1 MGPSRKILFIGLNY
15 APEPIGIGPY
25 SAGLCEGLVE
35 RGHEVRAIVGQP
47 YYPAWKLYE
56 RFQSQWKSSVENGV
70 SITRC
75 PHYIPANPTG
85 RKRMAHHMSFASSC
99 YPPAR
104 MARREMRPDIVVT
117 VAPSMIAA
125 PVAVRMARRAG
136 VPLWMH
142 VQDFEVGAALATG
155 LIDAEGRTA
164 QAAAA
169 FEDRMLHAAD
179 IVSTISR
186 PMCEL
191 AAAKG
196 VDPQRIVEFRNWAN
210 HLPSI
215 EAACGKDLRAEWG
228 LEGKTVALYSGNIA
242 NKQGLDV
249 VVDAARLLA
258 HREDITFVIVG
269 EGPNRANLERR
280 AAGLANI
287 QFRDLQPEARIG
299 SLLRMADI
307 HLLPQL
313 AGAADLVLPSKL
325 GNMLASGRPIIAT
338 VMPGTGVARELV
350 DCGVIVPPEV
360 PEAIAQT
367 VGTLAGHAGY
377 RERMGEAAM
386 RRARKAWSKDAVLDG
401 FEARMQEVLRAAAG
415 PDE

>member
-1 MGPSRKILFIGLNY
+1 MGPPRKILFIGLNY

-47 YYPAWKLYE
+47 YYPAWKLFE
-56 RFQSQWKSSVENGV
+56 RFKSQWKSSVENGV

-104 MARREMRPDIVVT
+104 MARLEMAPDIVVT

-179 IVSTISR
+179 VVSAISQ

-191 AAAKG
+191 ARTKG
-196 VDPQRIVEFRNWAN
+196 VDPERIVEIRNWAN
-210 HLPSI
+210 HFAGI
-215 EAACGKDLRAEWG
+215 EGACGNSLRAEWG
-228 LEGKTVALYSGNIA
+228 LEDKTVALYSGNIA

-249 VVDAARLLA
+249 VVDAAKLLA
-258 HREDITFVIVG
+258 HREDIAFVIVG

-280 AAGLANI
+280 AQGLTNI
-287 QFRDLQPEARIG
+287 QFRDLQPPENVG
-299 SLLRMADI
+299 SMLKTADI

-313 AGAADLVLPSKL
+313 AEAADLVLPSKL

-350 DCGVIVPPEV
+350 NCGVIVPPET

-367 VGTLAGHAGY
+367 VQTLAAHPAY
-377 RERMGEAAM
+377 RESMGEAAI
-386 RRARKAWSKDAVLDG
+386 RRARKAWSQEAVLDR
-401 FEARMQEVLRAAAG
+401 FEAHMQAVLS
-415 PDE
+415 